1 MANQAQRPT
10 YIAYMLRL
18 WREDA
23 TTWRGT
29 LENPHTGERHAFAT
43 AADLFL
49 FLHAQLMTTAVAP
62 EPAADDE

>member
-43 AADLFL
+43 AEALFL
-49 FLHAQLMTTAVAP
+49 FLRAQVTAMAVTP